1 MIAQCTVDDAILKHM
16 VDFLFIGIMIQINNN
31 SLQNQ
36 WIKSLF
42 FEVINNID
50 KLRLTLF
57 VKGSHY

>member
-57 VKGSHY
+57 VKGSYY